1 VDCGLLRIILL
12 ATDIPSP
19 TPSRASAPKGDTV
32 IDSVDKPPIHELL
45 SQNTNTVFNVP
56 AYQREYSW
64 RKEQWDALFDDLIEE
79 EPDSG
84 HFLGTIICVNRT
96 TNSTDKTILE
106 LVDGQQRMT
115 TISLLLLALYKRL
128 LPYAEPTSMTMEQQ
142 ADFIGLK
149 RMLVLQKNSQPRLTP
164 QRQNRNGAD
173 YLYVLREA
181 GLVEDAPANT
191 YVGVRRIA
199 KALNHFLDRITTH
212 VDESDT
218 SELETLLDLVGRV
231 QRAVLVKLEVQS
243 TADAFTLFESL
254 NNRGLPLTPIDL
266 IKTSVLSQA
275 ESELDNGLEQA
286 YKSWSS
292 WLQHLTDDYA
302 TQERFFRQFYNGF
315 RTVWN
320 FAIRGENLATRS
332 RLIRIYESL
341 VQTDLRGLMARLDEA
356 APGYARL
363 IGNLPAE
370 HKSNEYDHALEDL
383 GRVQGAPSYLLL
395 LVLSTQREVW
405 RRGDSDLAKVTEL
418 LTRFFVRRN
427 LTNTP
432 STNLLDR
439 LFMSIVEELHESGGV
454 DVYATIH
461 TALRRAS
468 SSTDEFAR
476 RLSGPIYEENT
487 AVTRFILVSLAR
499 SAMTNEITTDLWTR
513 ITVGQEKSQYLWT
526 IEHILPQGENL
537 PVAWVDMLG
546 GAENAARVQGED
558 AHRLGNLT
566 ITGYNST
573 LGNLPFDKKR
583 DRVDKN
589 GKYVGYRNGLS
600 LNEEL
605 KDRDHWGEAEI
616 EARTEALV
624 REALVLFEF

>member
-1 VDCGLLRIILL
+1 M
-12 ATDIPSP
+12 
-19 TPSRASAPKGDTV
+19 
-32 IDSVDKPPIHELL
+32 IDSVDKPPVHELL
-45 SQNTNTVFNVP
+45 SQNTNTVFSVP

-64 RKEQWDALFDDLIEE
+64 RKDQWDALFDDLIEE

-96 TNSTDKTILE
+96 TNSTDKTVLE

-115 TISLLLLALYKRL
+115 TISLLLLALYKEL
-128 LPYAEPTSMTMEQQ
+128 LPYAGPTSMSMEQQ

-173 YLYVLREA
+173 YLHVLKEA
-181 GLVEDAPANT
+181 GLVSDAPSIT

-199 KALNHFLDRITTH
+199 KALNHFLDRIRKH
-212 VDESDT
+212 VEE
-218 SELETLLDLVGRV
+218 SELAELDTLLDLVGRV

-275 ESELDNGLEQA
+275 ESEKANGLDIA
-286 YKSWSS
+286 YASWSS

-315 RTVWN
+315 RIVWGLG
-320 FAIRGENLATRS
+320 IRGENLATRS

-341 VQTDLRGLMARLDEA
+341 VQTDLTGLMARLDEA
-356 APGYARL
+356 APAYARL
-363 IGNLPAE
+363 IGNVPAE
-370 HKSNEYDHALEDL
+370 HKHNSFDHALEDL
-383 GRVQGAPSYLLL
+383 GRAQGAPSYLLL
-395 LVLSTQREVW
+395 LVLSTQREAW
-405 RRGDSDLAKVTEL
+405 KLNDAELARITEL

-439 LFMSIVEELHESGGV
+439 LFMSIVDGLHASGGEQA
-454 DVYATIH
+454 YEAIH
-461 TALRRAS
+461 SALARSS
-468 SSTDEFAR
+468 SSTDDFAR
-476 RLSGPIYEENT
+476 RLGGPIYEENV

-499 SAMTNEITTDLWTR
+499 RAMTNEITTDLWTR
-513 ITVGQEKSQYLWT
+513 ITVGREKSQYLWT

-537 PVAWVDMLG
+537 PEEWVAMLG
-546 GAENAARVQGED
+546 GRENAVRVQGED

-573 LGNLPFDKKR
+573 LGNLSFAKKR
-583 DRVDKN
+583 DRVDKD
-589 GKYVGYRNGLS
+589 GKFIGYRNGLS

-605 KDRDHWGEAEI
+605 KDLDHWGEREI

-624 REALVLFEF
+624 REALVLFEL

>member
-1 VDCGLLRIILL
+1 M
-12 ATDIPSP
+12 
-19 TPSRASAPKGDTV
+19 
-32 IDSVDKPPIHELL
+32 IDSVDKPPVHELL
-45 SQNTNTVFNVP
+45 SQNTNTVFSVP

-64 RKEQWDALFDDLIEE
+64 RKDQWDALFDDLIEE
-79 EPDSG
+79 EPDTG

-96 TNSTDKTILE
+96 TNSTDKTVLE

-115 TISLLLLALYKRL
+115 TISLLLLALYKML
-128 LPYAEPTSMTMEQQ
+128 APHASSMSMEQQ

-149 RMLVLQKNSQPRLTP
+149 RMLVLQKNSLPRLTP
-164 QRQNRNGAD
+164 QRQNKNGAD
-173 YLYVLREA
+173 YLYVLKEA
-181 GLVEDAPANT
+181 GLISEAPST
-191 YVGVRRIA
+191 SYVGNRRIS
-199 KALNHFLDRITTH
+199 KGLNHFLDRIRTH
-212 VDESDT
+212 IELCET
-218 SELETLLDLVGRV
+218 FELETLLDLVGRV

-254 NNRGLPLTPIDL
+254 NNRGMPLTPIDL

-275 ESELDNGLEQA
+275 ESEQANGLDAA
-286 YKSWSS
+286 YTSWSG

-315 RTVWN
+315 RVVWGLG
-320 FAIRGENLATRS
+320 IRGENLATRS

-341 VQTDLRGLMARLDEA
+341 VQKDLAGLMARLDEA
-356 APGYARL
+356 APAYARL
-363 IGNLPAE
+363 IGNLPAD
-370 HKSNEYDHALEDL
+370 HKPNTFDRALEDL

-395 LVLSTQREVW
+395 LVLSTQREAW
-405 RRGDSDLAKVTEL
+405 KLSDIELAKITNL

-439 LFMSIVEELHESGGV
+439 LFMSIVDDLHESGGGGA
-454 DVYATIH
+454 YEAIH
-461 TALRRAS
+461 AALTRSS

-476 RLSGPIYEENT
+476 RLGGPIYEENT

-499 SAMTNEITTDLWTR
+499 GAMTNETMIDLWTR
-513 ITVGQEKSQYLWT
+513 ITVGREKSQHLWT

-537 PVAWVDMLG
+537 PPAWVEMLG

-573 LGNLPFDKKR
+573 LGNLPFEKKR

-589 GKYVGYRNGLS
+589 GKFVGYRNGLS

-605 KDRDHWGEAEI
+605 RDREHWGEAEI
-616 EARTEALV
+616 EERTEALV
-624 REALVLFEF
+624 REAILLFEL

>member
-1 VDCGLLRIILL
+1 M
-12 ATDIPSP
+12 
-19 TPSRASAPKGDTV
+19 
-32 IDSVDKPPIHELL
+32 IDSVDKPPVHELL
-45 SQNTNTVFNVP
+45 SQNTNTVFSVP

-79 EPDSG
+79 EPDTG

-96 TNSTDKTILE
+96 TNSTEKTVLE

-115 TISLLLLALYKRL
+115 TISLFLLALYKKL
-128 LPYAEPTSMTMEQQ
+128 APHATSMSMEQQ

-164 QRQNRNGAD
+164 QRQNRNGSD
-173 YLYVLREA
+173 YLHVLREA
-181 GLVEDAPANT
+181 GLVDEAPSTT

-199 KALNHFLDRITTH
+199 KALNHFLDRIGTH
-212 VDESDT
+212 VEESEV
-218 SELETLLDLVGRV
+218 SELDLLLDLVGRV

-275 ESELDNGLEQA
+275 ESESSIGLEPA
-286 YKSWSS
+286 YSSWAG

-315 RTVWN
+315 RIVWGLGL
-320 FAIRGENLATRS
+320 RGETIATRS
-332 RLIRIYESL
+332 RLIRIYEAL
-341 VQTDLRGLMARLDEA
+341 VQNDLAGLMARLDEA
-356 APGYARL
+356 APAYARL
-363 IGNLPAE
+363 IGNVPADQ
-370 HKSNEYDHALEDL
+370 KINEFDRALEDL
-383 GRVQGAPSYLLL
+383 SRVQGAPSYLLL
-395 LVLSTQREVW
+395 LVLSAQRDAW
-405 RRGDSDLAKVTEL
+405 KLSDTDLAKITSL

-432 STNLLDR
+432 STSLLDR
-439 LFMSIVEELHESGGV
+439 LFMSIVTDLHESGGNGA
-454 DVYATIH
+454 YETIH
-461 TALRRAS
+461 AALTRSS

-476 RLSGPIYEENT
+476 RLGGPIYEENT

-499 SAMTNEITTDLWTR
+499 KAMTNETMIDLWTR
-513 ITVGQEKSQYLWT
+513 ITVGREKSQHLWT

-537 PVAWVDMLG
+537 PTEWVEMLG

-589 GKYVGYRNGLS
+589 GKFVGYRNGLS

-605 KDRDHWGEAEI
+605 KDRAHWGEAEI
-616 EARTEALV
+616 EERTEALV
-624 REALVLFEF
+624 REALVLFEL